1 MRTSLFIVATFALAN
16 MVHAAPLETQ
26 LAQLDSDL
34 QLNISCQPVATTD
47 ITTSKGL
54 WGVKTTAGVKYKQ
67 MQENYADELIEVLEY
82 KYHVV
87 SMLRPGHAKYDDL
100 PGLMKGTM
108 GFLAQQGLDVLLKYE
123 AQKAL

>member
-1 MRTSLFIVATFALAN
+1 MRTSLFIVATLALAN

-34 QLNISCQPVATTD
+34 QLNISCQPVETTD
-47 ITTSKGL
+47 ITTSKGIV
-54 WGVKTTAGVKYKQ
+54 GVRTKAGVKYMQ
-67 MQENYADELIEVLEY
+67 MPKDYADKLITHLEY

-100 PGLMKGTM
+100 PGLMKGPM
-108 GFLAQQGLDVLLKYE
+108 GMQARQGLDHLF
-123 AQKAL
+123 